1 MSMCTVLYHGNTIT
15 AALDWAARLR
25 SIARVKPF
33 CIDSPHRS
41 SFESSRRLGAARVTI
56 SGRSRYGG
64 SLIGPS
70 PIVKSPVV
78 VCAVGAVVGA
88 AASAVG
94 VRTED
99 FEISFCG
106 ARVAFSV
113 YEHRV

>member
-70 PIVKSPVV
+70 PIVKLPLV
-78 VCAVGAVVGA
+78 VCAVTCAGA
-88 AASAVG
+88 AVSAG
-94 VRTED
+94 
-99 FEISFCG
+99 G
-106 ARVAFSV
+106 ATRYHILITV
-113 YEHRV
+113 